1 MARPA
6 REDATED
13 PDSLAAMMTIK
24 TDKDKGLLELG
35 ETNILMYSNLR
46 EAARG
51 GLTCREIWI
60 RLT

>member
-6 REDATED
+6 REDVIED

-24 TDKDKGLLELG
+24 TDKNKGLLELR